1 MGRVLTPTALL
12 GLGLLGLVAASGC
25 PFADPSA
32 LRARAE
38 PADDPVLGAMVDD
51 SAGFFTDDVG
61 GQIEEQDS
69 LRAGDRGPTLL
80 EDFIFRQKITHFDH
94 ERVPER
100 AVHARGAGAHGTF
113 TSYGDWSNI
122 TAASFL
128 KSAGKETPVFVRF
141 STVAGS
147 RGSAD
152 TARDVHGFATRFYTD
167 EGNFDIV
174 GNNIPV
180 FFIQDAIR
188 FPDLIHSVKPSP
200 DSEIPQAATAHDSA
214 WDFFSQQPSTLHTLF
229 WAMAGFG
236 IPRSF
241 RHMDGFGVHTFR
253 LVTDDGTSKLVKW
266 HWKTKQGRASLY
278 WEEAQILAG
287 KNADAHRQDL
297 FEAIASG
304 NGPEWELAVQLV
316 DEDKALAFG
325 FDLLDPTKI
334 IPEELAPLQKLGVM
348 KLHTNPTNYFAETEQ
363 IMFQPGHI
371 VRGVDFTED
380 PLLQGRIFSYLDTQL
395 NRHGGPNFEQ
405 LPINRPVVPIHN
417 NNRDGAGQ
425 NLIHK
430 NIHPYTPNTLNG
442 GFPQQASQ
450 TNGRGFFNAPIR
462 STSGKLVR
470 SLSPTFDDHWSQPRL
485 FYNSLT
491 PVEQQFL
498 INAIR
503 FETSHLQSTD
513 VKKNVL
519 GQLNRISNDI
529 AVRVATALGLEAP
542 APDATYYHDN
552 TTAGISITN
561 ETLPTVATLK
571 VGILATVN
579 KANGTNALDQAKSL
593 KQSLGSANLTVTVV
607 AESLADGVDKTYSA
621 ADATDFDAVVV
632 TSGADAAGLFKLTAP
647 SPLYPPL
654 RPLSIASAAFL
665 FGKPVGYFGGDSP
678 SDALVAGG
686 VDPKADGVYA
696 SADATTM
703 ANGIVDGLKTY
714 KFTDRYPV
722 DKTS

>member
-1 MGRVLTPTALL
+1 MGRILTPTALL
-12 GLGLLGLVAASGC
+12 GLVGLVSAAGC
-25 PFADPSA
+25 PFADPGA

-38 PADDPVLGAMVDD
+38 TTDDPVLGAMVDD

-304 NGPEWELAVQLV
+304 NGPEWELAIQLV

-430 NIHPYTPNTLNG
+430 NIHPYSPNTLND

-450 TNGRGFFNAPIR
+450 TSGRGFFSAPIR
-462 STSGKLVR
+462 STSGRLVR
-470 SLSPTFDDHWSQPRL
+470 GLSKTFDDHWSQPRL

-503 FETSHLQSTD
+503 FETSHLQSAD
-513 VKKNVL
+513 VKKHVL
-519 GQLNRISNDI
+519 DQLNLISNDI
-529 AVRVATALGLEAP
+529 AVRVATALGLDAP
-542 APDATYYHDN
+542 APNATYYHDN

-579 KANGTNALDQAKSL
+579 KANGTNALDQAKTL
-593 KQSLGSANLTVTVV
+593 KQSLGAANLTVTVV

-632 TSGADAAGLFKLTAP
+632 TSGADVAGLFKLTAP

-665 FGKPVGYFGGDSP
+665 FGKPVGFFGSDSP
-678 SDALVAGG
+678 SDALIAGG
-686 VDPKADGVYA
+686 MDTKADGVYA
-696 SADATTM
+696 SADPTVM